1 VATSEEVGGGGGAL
15 NSWRISAHKACAKAA
30 AEAATADVDGVF
42 DAVLDEDGDLDLVD
56 DGGLKRPR
64 MVTAM
69 VLPHTSQGAAS
80 QACQCD
86 ERSVRQTNW
95 VSKRAMGRKM
105 AGAFSRGGGGGGW
118 TMCLEDTQ
126 CRGRAAVGS
135 V

>member
-1 VATSEEVGGGGGAL
+1 VETSEEVGGGGGAL
-15 NSWRISAHKACAKAA
+15 NSWRISAHKACANAA
-30 AEAATADVDGVF
+30 AEAATADGVF

-56 DGGLKRPR
+56 DGGLRPR

-95 VSKRAMGRKM
+95 GSKRAMGRKM
-105 AGAFSRGGGGGGW
+105 AGAFSKGGGGGG
-118 TMCLEDTQ
+118 
-126 CRGRAAVGS
+126 GP
-135 V
+135 